1 MMKSVYGSMVGL
13 AVALVAT
20 HQSFVAAAESGKP
33 VGLHDAPGQGAFR
46 HLQALQDIA
55 TANGGNRAAGTVG
68 YDRSAEYVAAKL
80 REAGY
85 AVRFETF
92 DFPFFEERTPPVLTV
107 NEHESQQASAPAG
120 ALRTL
125 NKSGTADVTA
135 RLRDVHLDLDGGP
148 PRASTGGCAAGDLNG
163 FERLRRASSASSS

>member
-1 MMKSVYGSMVGL
+1 M
-13 AVALVAT
+13 
-20 HQSFVAAAESGKP
+20 
-33 VGLHDAPGQGAFR
+33 
-46 HLQALQDIA
+46 
-55 TANGGNRAAGTVG
+55 
-68 YDRSAEYVAAKL
+68 

-92 DFPFFEERTPPVLTV
+92 DFPFVEERTPPILTV

-125 NKSGTADVTA
+125 NNSGTADVTA